1 MGQTYSP
8 ASKLAK
14 SLKTTTENF
23 KMNNTPQSAQSDS
36 ASETSTSPLKIF
48 DRQDGL
54 KITLISLHGL
64 IRVENLE
71 LGRDADTGG
80 QIIYVLE
87 LAKELALQP
96 HVREVEVLTRQV
108 IDDKV
113 SSDYSRLEE
122 PISDKAKLVR
132 IPFGPKRYL
141 KKEALWPY
149 IDLFIDQTLVYFR
162 RHGIPDIIHG
172 HYADAGLAGAQLSQL
187 LHVPFI
193 FTGHSLGRVKQHR
206 LSIGKDNLDALERRY
221 KFSERIEAEEIALET
236 ASMVVTS
243 TSQEVEQQ
251 YQLYDHYVPGR
262 MEVIPPGVDL
272 TRFSPPSEN
281 EKPPA
286 IYEALLPFLRDPDKP
301 MILTMARPDERKNLT
316 KLVEVYGQSEELQT
330 LANLVMVMGT
340 REDIFELPPAQR
352 KIINRVLHL
361 IDKYNLYG
369 KIAYPKTHQPTDVP
383 ELYRLAVRGKGVFI
397 NPALTEPFGL
407 TLLEAGATGLP
418 IVATNDGGPRDIIAN
433 CENGLLIDPLDDQ
446 QIENALL
453 RTLTEPD
460 QWATWSQAGIEG
472 TRKHYSW
479 SNHAKR
485 YLRDLDDI
493 LKHSSV
499 PTLVSAPRIK
509 RIPEFD
515 RMIVTDLDNTLTG
528 DQAALEEFKEML
540 RNNDHVG
547 FAIATGRRLDSAMQ
561 LIEELG
567 LPRPDVI
574 DSDAGTQLHY
584 GEMLTPDRSWQNQ
597 IGYAWKPDEVRKVL
611 QDLPGFFPQPDKNQS
626 EYKIS
631 FEIDASKAP
640 KLPEIK
646 KILRKSGL
654 RAKVLLSLGMYLDV
668 LPVRG
673 GSEMT
678 IRHLMWKWG
687 FFPENIL
694 VVGDSG
700 NDAGMLL
707 GRTLGV
713 VVANYS
719 PELNRL
725 KNHPRIYFASQP
737 HAGGIL
743 EGIKYYNF
751 LDKIVIPNDQIENE

>member
-1 MGQTYSP
+1 MASSHSP
-8 ASKLAK
+8 IANSQSNGSESSCSLASM
-14 SLKTTTENF
+14 E
-23 KMNNTPQSAQSDS
+23 TPLQ
-36 ASETSTSPLKIF
+36 IF
-48 DRQDGL
+48 NREKGL
-54 KITLISLHGL
+54 KISLISLHGL

-96 HVREVEVLTRQV
+96 NVREVEVLTRQV
-108 IDDKV
+108 IDSKV
-113 SSDYSRLEE
+113 SQDYSRVEE

-193 FTGHSLGRVKQHR
+193 FTGHSLGRVKQQR
-206 LSIGKDNLDALERRY
+206 LSIGKDNLSSLERRY
-221 KFSERIEAEEIALET
+221 KFIQRIEAEETALET

-251 YQLYDHYVPGR
+251 YQLYDHYVPAR

-272 TRFSPPSEN
+272 SRFSPPTARDGR
-281 EKPPA
+281 PA
-286 IYEALLPFLRDPDKP
+286 IADALLPFLREPDKP
-301 MILTMARPDERKNLT
+301 MVLTMARLDERKNLT
-316 KLVEVYGQSEELQT
+316 KLVEVYGQSPELQR
-330 LANLVMVMGT
+330 LANLVLVMGT

-352 KIINRVLHL
+352 KIINRVLYL

-369 KIAYPKTHQPTDVP
+369 KVAYPKTHQPTDVP

-418 IVATNDGGPRDIIAN
+418 IVATNDGGPSDIIAN
-433 CENGLLIDPLDDQ
+433 CDNGLLIDPLDNQ
-446 QIENALL
+446 QIENGLL
-453 RTLTEPD
+453 RALTEPE
-460 QWATWSQAGIEG
+460 QWEQWSQAGIEG

-499 PTLVSAPRIK
+499 PTLVSAPRAR

-515 RMIVTDLDNTLTG
+515 RLIVTDLDNTLTG
-528 DQAALEEFKEML
+528 DQAGLEEFKEL
-540 RNNDHVG
+540 LQSNDHVG
-547 FAIATGRRLDSAMQ
+547 FAIATGRRLDSAMR

-584 GEMLTPDRSWQNQ
+584 GDMLTPDRSWQNQ
-597 IGYAWKPDEVRKVL
+597 IGYAWKPDEVWQTL
-611 QDLPGFFPQPDKNQS
+611 SGLPGFFPQPESHQS

-631 FEIDASKAP
+631 FEIDASVAP

-668 LPVRG
+668 IPVRG
-673 GSEMT
+673 GSDMT

-687 FFPENIL
+687 FFSENVL

-719 PELNRL
+719 PELDRL
-725 KNHPRIYFASQP
+725 KNHPRVYFASQP
-737 HAGGIL
+737 HARGII
-743 EGIKYYNF
+743 EGVKYYNF
-751 LDKIVIPNDQIENE
+751 LDNVVIPNDQIENE